1 MAGKWEKRNDGKVGK
16 GILLAL
22 SLILA
27 STVIT
32 PLTPTIDYVPSAS
45 AASSAAHPAA
55 YPDRQQAD
63 FVPMPEIVP
72 ADGDAPAEEES
83 PSSQDGAF
91 IQSGAPVVSEVSSGQ
106 VLSAGAPPADEP
118 PPTATED
125 AYFADA
131 AFVGDSRT
139 QGFELY
145 SGLKE
150 GAYFATV
157 GATVQTV
164 LEKATQDGPSGKQTI
179 MDALSAGTY
188 GKIYIMLG
196 VNELGW
202 YRAEDFAAQY
212 GKVID
217 RIRADHPEAVVVVE
231 SILPV
236 SAKQDQK
243 RSYVNNQRI
252 VQYNQLLQALAE
264 EKGCVWL
271 DVGSAVM
278 GEDGTLPSA
287 LSTDGVHLNTAG
299 CKKWL
304 EFLRDNPVS
313 PLPSGDLH
321 PSD

>member
-1 MAGKWEKRNDGKVGK
+1 MAGKWEKRNDRKVGK
-16 GILLAL
+16 SLLLAL
-22 SLILA
+22 ILVLA

-45 AASSAAHPAA
+45 AAASAANPAA

-72 ADGDAPAEEES
+72 AHGDAPVDEA
-83 PSSQDGAF
+83 PLTQDEPPA
-91 IQSGAPVVSEVSSGQ
+91 QSGAPVVSEVSSGQ
-106 VLSAGAPPADEP
+106 VLSAGAPPDDGAPVPETTDE
-118 PPTATED
+118 
-125 AYFADA
+125 YFADA

-150 GAYFATV
+150 GTYFATV

-164 LEKATQDGPSGKQTI
+164 LEKATQDSPSGKQTI

-217 RIRADHPEAVVVVE
+217 RIRADHPEAVIAVQ

-304 EFLRDNPVS
+304 EFLRDNPV
-313 PLPSGDLH
+313 
-321 PSD
+321 

>member
-1 MAGKWEKRNDGKVGK
+1 MAGKWEKRNDRKVGK
-16 GILLAL
+16 SLLLAL
-22 SLILA
+22 ILVLA

-32 PLTPTIDYVPSAS
+32 PLTPTIDYVPAAS
-45 AASSAAHPAA
+45 AAAAAAHPAA
-55 YPDRQQAD
+55 YPGRQQAD
-63 FVPMPEIVP
+63 FVPIPESPPAYGHAP
-72 ADGDAPAEEES
+72 ADEAFLVQDEPAAQAGAPA
-83 PSSQDGAF
+83 
-91 IQSGAPVVSEVSSGQ
+91 VSEVSSGQ
-106 VLSAGAPPADEP
+106 VLSAGAPPEDGAPVPETADG
-118 PPTATED
+118 
-125 AYFADA
+125 YFADA

-150 GAYFATV
+150 GTYFATV

-164 LEKATQDGPSGKQTI
+164 LEKATQNGPSGKQTI
-179 MDALSAGTY
+179 VDALSAGTY

-217 RIRADHPEAVVVVE
+217 RIRADHPEAVIVVQ

-252 VQYNQLLQALAE
+252 AQYNQLLQTLTE
-264 EKGCVWL
+264 EKDCVWL
-271 DVGSAVM
+271 NVGSAVT
-278 GEDGTLPSA
+278 GEDGTLPSE

-304 EFLRDNPVS
+304 KFLRDNPV
-313 PLPSGDLH
+313 
-321 PSD
+321 